1 MIVKRK
7 IYHKTE
13 SNRLKY
19 YVLYNMLFTF
29 EMTFEENLINE
40 INLTDALVHCLF
52 VYSASMCRHFKIY
65 NPPFQ
70 ILLSAFVANATFL
83 ENSIFIGLGAIQSR
97 FKALMHSIMSFTS
110 LLNL

>member
-1 MIVKRK
+1 MLF
-7 IYHKTE
+7 T
-13 SNRLKY
+13 
-19 YVLYNMLFTF
+19 LFTF

-40 INLTDALVHCLF
+40 INLTDALVPCLF

-70 ILLSAFVANATFL
+70 ILLSVDFVANATFL
-83 ENSIFIGLGAIQSR
+83 ENSIFIGLGAIQFR
-97 FKALMHSIMSFTS
+97 FKALIHSIMSFTS